1 MGLTY
6 GNVSPTQIIYGG
18 GGSST
23 IFSGASTTT
32 IDDGKQFSSFVTGLP
47 ITNSALKWKISGTIT
62 YNQYLFSAT
71 AIEQTKT
78 FREISLVT
86 GQPTYLLNEELL
98 DNNGLVQYGQIYL
111 TSNGQDIEI
120 TDACMKMFDS
130 THKKYTGF
138 EALNIT
144 ITKVEAELGT
154 ELTQLVYG
162 STTSWVKPFTLSTS
176 QGSNVTL
183 TVKRTSSLNPEATI
197 GNLSSGSIIYYGDE
211 LTVSY
216 TLASGYKI
224 NRHTIN
230 NVNFTSGDTIS
241 VTESLHI
248 AVTAEQSLSW
258 HSLWTGSTVLTTT
271 NQNITRDD
279 NLSTKFRVYLSTK
292 NNQGG
297 NLDSMS
303 VEIERNG
310 SATISGWYT
319 DWEID
324 EDAQEDIGRITLTL
338 ALASGIRYNVG
349 LKLNSTAIGYV
360 SGESYTVTVTKIE
373 GFY

>member
-23 IFSGASTTT
+23 IFSGTSTTT
-32 IDDGKQFSSFVTGLP
+32 IDNGKLFSSFVTGFP

-86 GQPTYLLNEELL
+86 GQPTYLLKEELL

-120 TDACMKMFDS
+120 ADACMKMFDS

-144 ITKVEAELGT
+144 ITKIEAELGT

-162 STTSWVKPFTLSTS
+162 STTSWVKPFTLSKN
-176 QGSNVTL
+176 QGLNTTL
-183 TVKRTSSLNPEATI
+183 TINRTSSLNPEATI
-197 GNLSSGSIIYYGDE
+197 GNLSDGAVIYYGDE
-211 LTVSY
+211 LTISFSP
-216 TLASGYKI
+216 ASGYKI
-224 NRHTIN
+224 KTSKLNGTTIH
-230 NVNFTSGDTIS
+230 SGYQVS
-241 VTESLHI
+241 VTESI
-248 AVTAEQSLSW
+248 SVSVTAEASYSW
-258 HSLWTGSTVLTTT
+258 HSIWTGSKSLTTSYQTITT
-271 NQNITRDD
+271 NSNLPLEYKLHIT
-279 NLSTKFRVYLSTK
+279 TY
-292 NNQGG
+292 NQ
-297 NLDSMS
+297 SES
-303 VEIERNG
+303 YTYSQIV
-310 SATISGWYT
+310 TI
-319 DWEID
+319 
-324 EDAQEDIGRITLTL
+324 Q
-338 ALASGIRYNVG
+338 
-349 LKLNSTAIGYV
+349 
-360 SGESYTVTVTKIE
+360 SGESKTLYGDTVIGDEMYTETVGKVSLETTIASGMTQNIRVKVSTLNGDENYDPYAITITKIE
-373 GFY
+373 AYY

>member
-23 IFSGASTTT
+23 IFSGTSTTT
-32 IDDGKQFSSFVTGLP
+32 IDNGKQFSSFVTGFP

-62 YNQYLFSAT
+62 YNEYLFSTT

-120 TDACMKMFDS
+120 ADACMKMFDS

-144 ITKVEAELGT
+144 ITKIEAELGT

-162 STTSWVKPFTLSTS
+162 STTTWVKPFTLSTS

-197 GNLSSGSIIYYGDE
+197 GNLSSGAIIYYGDE
-211 LTVSY
+211 LTVTY
-216 TLASGYKI
+216 TLASGYEI
-224 NRHTIN
+224 NKHTIN
-230 NVNFTSGDTIS
+230 NTNFYSGAKIT
-241 VTESLHI
+241 VTESLSI
-248 AVTAEQSLSW
+248 SVTAKESYSW
-258 HSLWTGSTVLTTT
+258 HSIWTGSKSLTTSYQTITT
-271 NQNITRDD
+271 NSNLPLEYKLSIT
-279 NLSTKFRVYLSTK
+279 TY
-292 NNQGG
+292 NQAEGFSYSQTVTLTSG
-297 NLDSMS
+297 QSKTLYGDT
-303 VEIERNG
+303 
-310 SATISGWYT
+310 TISDEMYT
-319 DWEID
+319 ETVGKVSLETTVASGTTLNIRVKVSTLTGD
-324 EDAQEDIGRITLTL
+324 ENGDPYTITLT
-338 ALASGIRYNVG
+338 
-349 LKLNSTAIGYV
+349 
-360 SGESYTVTVTKIE
+360 KIE
-373 GFY
+373 AYY